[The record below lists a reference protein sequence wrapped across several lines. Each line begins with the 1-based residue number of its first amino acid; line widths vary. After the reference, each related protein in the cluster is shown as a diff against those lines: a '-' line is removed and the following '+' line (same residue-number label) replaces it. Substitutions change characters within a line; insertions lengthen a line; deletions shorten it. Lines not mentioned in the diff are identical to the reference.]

1 MAIDVG
7 SLALDEHASQ
17 RSLRSRKLRV
27 SLAHFDADEPMLT
40 LRLDLV
46 DMSRTQTTVVQQQ
59 HAVMG
64 GLQAFDLIHAIDF
77 QVRQPQRQHIA
88 SRLAFGMRSRV
99 VPQIHLIC
107 APHLVS
113 CLVFSCLTRREYTP
127 CPLFSDPFSLILSDT
142 PLCHEQILCGK

>member
-1 MAIDVG
+1 
-7 SLALDEHASQ
+7 
-17 RSLRSRKLRV
+17 
-27 SLAHFDADEPMLT
+27 MLT

-46 DMSRTQTTVVQQQ
+46 DMSRTQATVVQQQ